1 MTCNPYWDA
10 VMEELLPGQTPQDR
24 PDVVVRVYR
33 AKLLDL
39 HDFLIKKGHLG
50 KVAAWAHVTEFQ
62 QRGLPHEHF
71 LLVMEPGSKVRT
83 PDDYDKVIFAE
94 LLDPK
99 KYPLLNSLVCKH
111 MMHGPCG
118 DINPKCES
126 VVSDILASI
135 VKQHSKAKIHTLFIG
150 GERTARLLR

>member
-1 MTCNPYWDA
+1 
-10 VMEELLPGQTPQDR
+10 MEELLPGQTPQDR

-118 DINPKCES
+118 DLNPKCACMR
-126 VVSDILASI
+126 D
-135 VKQHSKAKIHTLFIG
+135 
-150 GERTARLLR
+150 GECRF